1 MRSIR
6 ARLLIGLLAG
16 MLIVQ
21 LAIYVL
27 IYTRIEDEIDELFD
41 AELERSALSVVP
53 GPGMLLPIAPPQH
66 KVDNPLAGMVIV
78 VWGETGDTPMLQSEP
93 LEGVSRSTPL
103 GFSKILIG
111 NRRWRLFAT
120 RSGKQLVVA
129 AQPRQVHI
137 TAARQI
143 TVRTLLPSLAV
154 LPLAALMIWLA
165 VYLGLRP
172 LGRVTSELGLR
183 SHRDLSP
190 LDAARLPSDIA
201 PVVQAL
207 NDLMRRL
214 SEAIAKQR
222 KFIADAAHELLTP
235 LTAVR
240 LQSQMLARAEGEV
253 RHREAMAELQGG
265 VSRALNMSRQL
276 LTLARH
282 DADADVQP
290 IAAIDLAAVTR
301 QVVAIHMPLAEAK
314 SIRIEV
320 DSDQAACVSGNEE
333 GLNTLVSNLVENAI
347 KYSDSGG
354 VIRITLR
361 QRTSEVVLEVEDSGP
376 GIPSEER
383 ERVFDRFYRR
393 VESTES
399 GSGLGLSI
407 ARDIAQRHQATIV
420 LDASNDLGGLKA
432 SVYFPLDRGCSRMH
446 QIMQEA
452 N

>member
-1 MRSIR
+1 VKSIR
-6 ARLLIGLLAG
+6 ARLLIGLLGG

-41 AELERSALSVVP
+41 AELERSALAVVP
-53 GPGMLLPIAPPQH
+53 GPGMLLPVAPPQH

-78 VWGETGDTPMLQSEP
+78 VWGESGVEPIFQSEP
-93 LEGVSRSTPL
+93 LAGVLRSTPL
-103 GFSKILIG
+103 GFSKILID
-111 NRRWRLFAT
+111 NRRWRLFAA
-120 RSGKQLVVA
+120 RSGKQLVIA

-165 VYLGLRP
+165 VYFGLRP

-222 KFIADAAHELLTP
+222 QFIGDAAHELLTP

-240 LQSQMLARAEGEV
+240 LQSQMLARAEGKTRQE
-253 RHREAMAELQGG
+253 EAMAELQGG
-265 VSRALNMSRQL
+265 VSRALNMARQL

-282 DADADVQP
+282 DAGGELQP
-290 IAAIDLAAVTR
+290 MASVDLAAIITR
-301 QVVAIHMPLAEAK
+301 VVAIHMPLADTK
-314 SIRIEV
+314 SIRIEAHT
-320 DSDQAACVSGNEE
+320 SQPACVSGNEE
-333 GLNTLVSNLVENAI
+333 ALNTLVANLVENAI

-354 VIRITLR
+354 VIRISLR
-361 QRTSEVVLEVEDSGP
+361 QRAHNVSLEVEDSGP
-376 GIPSEER
+376 GIPPEDR

-393 VESTES
+393 IDSTES

-407 ARDIAQRHQATIV
+407 ARDIARGHQATIL
-420 LDASNDLGGLKA
+420 LDSSNDLGGLKA
-432 SVYFPLDRGCSRMH
+432 CVCF
-446 QIMQEA
+446 A
-452 N
+452 